1 MHIVLLG
8 MMASG
13 KSTMGKVLSRSLNAP
28 FHDIDKIIEN
38 QEKRSIKSIF
48 EDNGEKYFRKI
59 ENKIIIETLDL
70 EVPSVIALG
79 GGAFLDVIVRNY
91 VNKKALSVWLKVD
104 ITTIIDRA
112 KKSQNRPLI
121 ANKSD
126 EEIKKIYNSRLEY
139 YEMAKIHIDC
149 NKKSK
154 KKCIEELISAA
165 KKIGFD
171 ESY

>member
-126 EEIKKIYNSRLEY
+126 ESN
-139 YEMAKIHIDC
+139 
-149 NKKSK
+149 N
-154 KKCIEELISAA
+154 
-165 KKIGFD
+165 IGLD
-171 ESY
+171 VIAPDVVVHLAP